1 MQRAKYQIFNTLSLK
16 IIVLVTMTL
25 DHIGAFLQH
34 YSSSL
39 DPNVVFAGDIF
50 RIFGRIAF
58 PLVALLFAEAMRH
71 THDKEH
77 YMSRLG
83 LMTVMVLAFEIG
95 IYYGANT
102 SLMDT
107 GNIFITLLCSASFI
121 YFYESKGAKQFLALI
136 PFAVIILSFIS
147 DIYLRAGI
155 EPFYPSYLKAQFS
168 LYGFI
173 LCIGFYFAYH
183 FSDQRVMNL
192 TGRNDL
198 ASLRSEPYYR
208 SFTNILWIAL
218 LTLVTIIFWLI
229 SYIDVKADMYN
240 NAVQSYAMLAV
251 IPIFLYN
258 GEKGYQKKIIQY
270 GCYLYYPL
278 HLLILFLAFY
288 LSMGLPHIGW

>member
-1 MQRAKYQIFNTLSLK
+1 MKKAKYQILNTLWLK
-16 IIVLVTMTL
+16 IIVILTMTL
-25 DHIGAFLQH
+25 DHIGALLEQYFTDVNP
-34 YSSSL
+34 SL
-39 DPNVVFAGDIF
+39 ALTGDIF

-77 YMSRLG
+77 YISRLG
-83 LMTVMVLAFEIG
+83 LMTVIVLAFEIG
-95 IYYGANT
+95 VYYGANID
-102 SLMDT
+102 LVD

-121 YFYESKGAKQFLALI
+121 YFYESKGAKRFLTLL
-136 PFAVIILSFIS
+136 PFAVIILSFIT
-147 DIYLRAGI
+147 DIYLRSGMVA
-155 EPFYPSYLKAQFS
+155 FYPSYLKAQFS

-173 LCIGFYFAYH
+173 LCIGFYFTYY
-183 FSDQRVMNL
+183 FSDQRVTSL

-198 ASLRSEPYYR
+198 ENLRKEPYYR

-229 SYIDVKADMYN
+229 SYIDIKADMYN
-240 NAVQSYAMLAV
+240 NAVQSYAMLAI

-258 GEKGYQKKIIQY
+258 GEKGYQKKFIQY

-288 LSMGLPHIGW
+288 LTLGAPSIGW